1 MKQLNRIVD
10 ALTKTVMAISSF
22 TVFFVTC
29 LQVLSRYV
37 LKAPFPWSQD
47 VLRIAFAWMVFWGA
61 AWCVKERGHLCVDAL
76 LSTFPKKMRALV
88 EIIIN
93 IVLLGFFLFL
103 IVVGG
108 QFAATGMTQT
118 APYLPIPM
126 TLYYAAIPSAAVLMV
141 YYMVQVIAE
150 DICTLFKKEEEKA

>member
-1 MKQLNRIVD
+1 MKQLNTIVD
-10 ALTKTVMAISSF
+10 ALTKTVMAVSSF
-22 TVFFVTC
+22 TVFLVTC

-76 LSTFPKKMRALV
+76 LSTFPKKMRTVV

-103 IVVGG
+103 AVFGTK
-108 QFAATGMTQT
+108 FAITGLTQT

-126 TLYYAAIPSAAVLMV
+126 TLYYAAIPSAAVLMM
-141 YYMVQVIAE
+141 YYMVQVIFE
-150 DICTLFKKEEEKA
+150 DICTLFKKEEKV

>member
-1 MKQLNRIVD
+1 MKQLNAIVD
-10 ALTKTVMAISSF
+10 ALTKTVMAVSSF
-22 TVFFVTC
+22 TVFLVTC

-76 LSTFPKKMRALV
+76 LSTFPKKMRTVV

-103 IVVGG
+103 AIFGTK
-108 QFAATGMTQT
+108 FAITGLTQT

-126 TLYYAAIPSAAVLMV
+126 TLYYAAIPSAAVLMM
-141 YYMVQVIAE
+141 YYMVQVIFE
-150 DICTLFKKEEEKA
+150 DICTLFKKEEKV

>member
-1 MKQLNRIVD
+1 MKQLNAIVD
-10 ALTKTVMAISSF
+10 ALTKTVMAVSSF
-22 TVFFVTC
+22 TVFLVTC

-76 LSTFPKKMRALV
+76 LSTFPKKMRTVV

-103 IVVGG
+103 AVFGTK
-108 QFAATGMTQT
+108 FAITGLTQT

-126 TLYYAAIPSAAVLMV
+126 TLYYAAIPSAAVLMM
-141 YYMVQVIAE
+141 YYMVQVIFE
-150 DICTLFKKEEEKA
+150 DICTLFKKEEKV

>member
-1 MKQLNRIVD
+1 MKYLNTVVD
-10 ALTKTVMAISSF
+10 ALTKVIMAVSSF
-22 TVFFVTC
+22 TVFVVTF

-76 LSTFPKKMRALV
+76 LSTFPKKLRTAV
-88 EIIIN
+88 EIVIN
-93 IVLLGFFLFL
+93 IVLCGFFVFL
-103 IVVGG
+103 VIYGG
-108 QFAATGMTQT
+108 KFAITGLTQM

-126 TLYYAAIPSAAVLMV
+126 TLYYASIPSAAAVML
-141 YYMVQVIAE
+141 YYMVQVIFE
-150 DICTLFKKEEEKA
+150 DICSLFKKEEEKA